1 MVQYPQINMIY
12 HINKMKNHMIIS
24 IDTEKTSDK
33 IQYLFMINT
42 LNKDGI
48 KRTYFNWIK
57 AIYDKL
63 IANIILNSEKL

>member
-48 KRTYFNWIK
+48 KRTYFN
-57 AIYDKL
+57 
-63 IANIILNSEKL
+63 